1 MQGRVTG
8 SALRCARRLTNH
20 TLVLGLGTFLL
31 SPTPASAGGGHAAGS
46 PPAITA
52 AKLSSSLFRVS
63 GLATAISADLTPRGS
78 AFEFSLSQAAALQI
92 VITHPALG
100 LSQGGRCL
108 QPSAEL
114 RRANARSCA
123 RMLTM
128 GTFTR
133 ASEAAGADSLAF
145 SGRIGRRALAP
156 GVYRA
161 VLQARNGNG
170 VSTPVTLTLAVVR

>member
-1 MQGRVTG
+1 MQGQVTG

-20 TLVLGLGTFLL
+20 TLVLGLCTWLL
-31 SPTPASAGGGHAAGS
+31 SPAPASAANAHVAGS

-63 GLATAISADLTPRGS
+63 GVATAISADLAPHGS
-78 AFEFSLSQAAALQI
+78 AFEFSLSQASSLQI

-108 QPSAEL
+108 QPSVEL

-123 RMLTM
+123 RILAT
-128 GTFTR
+128 GTLTR
-133 ASEAAGADSLAF
+133 ASEAAGSDSLAF
-145 SGRIGRRALAP
+145 SGRIGRRALPP

-170 VSTPVTLTLAVVR
+170 VSTPVSLAFAIVR